1 MFGLKGDDAP
11 ICLTSHSN
19 TAKDSPKKKANYT
32 ITNTS
37 KDMKEKGN
45 HLPNKEK
52 ALKQLHNLKDRLNQE
67 LLTLLEYEQEQ
78 ENERDSKL
86 KEISNEEERQ
96 RLDKI
101 FGIERARASNRIM
114 QVSQYCINVESTRR
128 S

>member
-1 MFGLKGDDAP
+1 MFGLKGEDAP
-11 ICLTSHSN
+11 ACLTSHSN

-32 ITNTS
+32 ITNNS
-37 KDMKEKGN
+37 KELKEKGN
-45 HLPNKEK
+45 SLQNKEK

-78 ENERDSKL
+78 ENERDTKL
-86 KEISNEEERQ
+86 KELSNEEERQ

-114 QVSQYCINVESTRR
+114 QVSQYGIDVGSMRR
-128 S
+128 